1 MSINC
6 GPTVY
11 CVRSERDKR
20 AKKIDPSERRE
31 NKLNGRIGNPMGAE
45 AEEFG
50 FFFFF
55 CTFGTH
61 LVQFPQDSLIIHKR
75 DNI

>member
-31 NKLNGRIGNPMGAE
+31 NKLNGRIENPTGAE
-45 AEEFG
+45 AEELLFFLHFWDSFG
-50 FFFFF
+50 SISSRKPN
-55 CTFGTH
+55 H
-61 LVQFPQDSLIIHKR
+61 PQER
-75 DNI
+75 